1 MSPLAQMARMGW
13 RLLTATLAAAV
24 LATVGLAIGASPAW
38 AHNALSSTSPEDKAS
53 VAHTP
58 SSVVLTFDEPAI
70 AMGTKLVVTGPAGPV
85 QVGAPQLVDNTVTQ
99 NLQPGAPAGAY
110 TVEWRIT
117 SADGHPISGVFTFT
131 AKAAGDGSGGP
142 SSTGRSST
150 ALPQGGGSALLL
162 IAVAV
167 VILAAGLVVFSRRR
181 MRDRQLQK

>member
-1 MSPLAQMARMGW
+1 MSRLTWMARMGW

-38 AHNALSSTSPEDKAS
+38 AHNVLKSTSPEDKAT
-53 VAHTP
+53 VAHAP

-70 AMGTKLVVTGPAGPV
+70 AIGTKLVVTGPTGPV

-117 SADGHPISGVFTFT
+117 SADGHPISGVFAFT
-131 AKAAGDGSGGP
+131 ARAAGDGSGGA
-142 SSTGRSST
+142 SSTATPST
-150 ALPQGGGSALLL
+150 ALPQGGGLALLL
-162 IAVAV
+162 IAVAFV
-167 VILAAGLVVFSRRR
+167 VLAAGLVVFSRRR
-181 MRDRQLQK
+181 MRDRQPQK

>member
-1 MSPLAQMARMGW
+1 MGW

-38 AHNALSSTSPEDKAS
+38 AHNVLKSTSPEDKAT
-53 VAHTP
+53 VAHAP

-70 AMGTKLVVTGPAGPV
+70 AIGTKLVVTGPTGPV

-117 SADGHPISGVFTFT
+117 SADGHPISGVFAFT
-131 AKAAGDGSGGP
+131 ARAAGDGSGGA
-142 SSTGRSST
+142 SSSCDAFDST
-150 ALPQGGGSALLL
+150 PA
-162 IAVAV
+162 
-167 VILAAGLVVFSRRR
+167 RRR
-181 MRDRQLQK
+181 AGPLADCGRLCRPRGRARGVQPPTDAGSPAAEMTSP

>member
-1 MSPLAQMARMGW
+1 MGW

-24 LATVGLAIGASPAW
+24 LATVGLAIGASPAS
-38 AHNALSSTSPEDKAS
+38 AHNVLKSTAPEDKAT

-70 AMGTKLVVTGPAGPV
+70 AIGTKLVVTGPTGPV

-117 SADGHPISGVFTFT
+117 SVDGHPISGVFAFT
-131 AKAAGDGSGGP
+131 ARAAGNESGGA
-142 SSTGRSST
+142 SSMGTPST
-150 ALPQGGGSALLL
+150 ALPQRGGAALLL
-162 IAVAV
+162 IAVAFV
-167 VILAAGLVVFSRRR
+167 VLAAGLVVFSRRR
-181 MRDRQLQK
+181 MRNRQPQE

>member
-1 MSPLAQMARMGW
+1 MSRLAQMARMGW

-24 LATVGLAIGASPAW
+24 LATVGLAIAASPAW
-38 AHNALSSTSPEDKAS
+38 AHNVLKSTSPEDKAT

-70 AMGTKLVVTGPAGPV
+70 AIGTKLVVTGPTGLV

-99 NLQPGAPAGAY
+99 DLRPGAPAGAY

-117 SADGHPISGVFTFT
+117 STDGHPISGVFTFT
-131 AKAAGDGSGGP
+131 AKAAGDGSGGA
-142 SSTGRSST
+142 SSTGTSST
-150 ALPQGGGSALLL
+150 ALPQGGGLALLL
-162 IAVAV
+162 IAVAFV
-167 VILAAGLVVFSRRR
+167 VLAAGLVVFSRRR